1 MEPKNQPEGAVSGD
15 ADQTTPTTPEPT
27 PAPESL
33 TSTAKVE
40 IVDGKVVVDGKKFVA
55 ESDLIA
61 AKRSLE
67 QKLEEQQTIHNEA
80 IDKAKVEL
88 SEAQQAAAAAN
99 AKVQQLEQASTT
111 GAVSDEDAARSKQEI
126 EAAKSSA
133 EQAAAKALELRR
145 QNIILKSGGA
155 VTAEQ
160 LEGKTE
166 EQLDSFEEAL
176 KALAQSRGIG
186 NYATGGTGGGAAPE
200 TPMDRAARILQST
213 PVRGTRTAETK

>member
-1 MEPKNQPEGAVSGD
+1 METQNPQGAASTGEP
-15 ADQTTPTTPEPT
+15 ASQTTPSVEPTTPPVLEV
-27 PAPESL
+27 
-33 TSTAKVE
+33 K
-40 IVDGKVVVDGKKFVA
+40 DGVMTVDGKKVVH

-80 IDKAKVEL
+80 IDKSKVEI
-88 SEAQQAAAAAN
+88 SEAQQAVAAAN
-99 AKVQQLEQASTT
+99 AKVQTLEQASTT
-111 GAVSDEDAARSKQEI
+111 GAVSDEDAARSKQELD
-126 EAAKSSA
+126 AAKGSA
-133 EQAAAKALELRR
+133 EQATAKALELRR
-145 QNIILKSGGA
+145 QNILLKSAGA

-186 NYATGGTGGGAAPE
+186 NYATGGTGGGAAPQTE
-200 TPMDRAARILQST
+200 MERATKILEST
-213 PVRGTRTAETK
+213 PTRGTRTAETQ